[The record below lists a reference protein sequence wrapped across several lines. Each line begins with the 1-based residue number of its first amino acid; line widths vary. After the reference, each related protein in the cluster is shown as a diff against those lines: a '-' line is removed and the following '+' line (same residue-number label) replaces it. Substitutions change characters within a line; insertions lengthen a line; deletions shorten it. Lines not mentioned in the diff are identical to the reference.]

1 MKIALVTPY
10 FLPIVG
16 GMETSAYELS
26 RRLSKNNRVYVFTS
40 GRGTVETWGKV
51 KVFRL
56 RSIDIQDLPFSL
68 KIPYPIPVSLVSKLA
83 KLDVDIIHA
92 RGHAFATTFEAALA
106 CQITH
111 KPLVLSI
118 HEIGIAYQDYLLM
131 RGIRPI
137 VDSTL
142 VNYVFREADTVIA
155 SNDVTYTYASRFK
168 PKRIIKI
175 PQGVD
180 FDKFKVSEEGEYV
193 TFVSRLVPHKGGEI
207 FIQAIPRV
215 LRKIRNARFRVIGD
229 GFQRSFLEK
238 LTIDLGVRDSVE
250 FVGSIPYPEVPKY
263 LSQAKLIFSYFSG
276 QVLLEAAA
284 MRKPVITT
292 RNRWAKDTLGSSPL
306 FVSMRNPEETAKA
319 IVHLLGN
326 RDERER
332 IAQLCYRKISPE
344 RSWDVIARKHLDLY
358 SQIINRSD

>member
-1 MKIALVTPY
+1 MKISLVTPY

-26 RRLSKNNRVYVFTS
+26 RRLSENNTVYVFTS
-40 GRGTVETWGKV
+40 GRGTIETWGKV
-51 KVFRL
+51 RVFKL

-68 KIPYPIPVSLVSKLA
+68 KIPYPIVLSLVPKLA
-83 KLDVDIIHA
+83 KSDVDIIHA

-106 CQITH
+106 SQITH

-142 VNYVFREADTVIA
+142 VDYVFRQADTVVA

-168 PKRIIKI
+168 PKRIVKI

-180 FDKFKVSEEGEYV
+180 FGKFKPSEEGEYV
-193 TFVSRLVPHKGGEI
+193 TFISRLVPHKGGEV
-207 FIQAIPRV
+207 FIRAIPRV
-215 LRKIRNARFRVIGD
+215 LRKIGNARFRVIGD
-229 GFQRSFLEK
+229 GFQRSLLEK
-238 LTIDLGVRDSVE
+238 LATDLGVSDSVE
-250 FVGSIPYPEVPKY
+250 FLGSIPYQEVPKY
-263 LSQAKLIFSYFSG
+263 LSQAKMIFSYFSG

-292 RNRWAKDTLGSSPL
+292 RNKWAEDTLGNSPL
-306 FVSMRNPEETAKA
+306 FVSTRNPVETAEA
-319 IVHLLGN
+319 IIHLLSN
-326 RDERER
+326 RDRREK
-332 IAQLCYRKISPE
+332 IAQLCYRKISSE

-358 SQIINRSD
+358 NQVINRSD